1 MHVLLLVM
9 FNFFTDKNSPLDIT
23 VLNKSASNVVA
34 LFVDKHKQAND
45 RVVVATRRH
54 IGEIKWLH

>member
-1 MHVLLLVM
+1 VHVLLLVM

-45 RVVVATRRH
+45 RVVVATRRQ
-54 IGEIKWLH
+54 

>member
-1 MHVLLLVM
+1 LTIPVHVLLLVM
-9 FNFFTDKNSPLDIT
+9 FNFFTDKNSPLGIT

-45 RVVVATRRH
+45 RVVVATRRQ
-54 IGEIKWLH
+54 

>member
-1 MHVLLLVM
+1 MTIPVHVLLLDM
-9 FNFFTDKNSPLDIT
+9 FNFFTDKNSPLGIT

-45 RVVVATRRH
+45 RVVVATRRQ
-54 IGEIKWLH
+54 

>member
-1 MHVLLLVM
+1 M
-9 FNFFTDKNSPLDIT
+9 FNFIRHKTTPTGVSM
-23 VLNKSASNVVA
+23 LNKSASNVVA

-54 IGEIKWLH
+54 IEKQANK